1 MVVAGG
7 LPVTWQGE
15 VVGGIGISS
24 GTPRQDRDVAEAAV
38 AAFIGRQT
46 T

>member
-7 LPVTWQGE
+7 LPVICDGD

-24 GTPRQDRDVAEAAV
+24 GTPPQDRDVAEAAV
-38 AAFIGRQT
+38 AEFLARPAT
-46 T
+46 